1 MYVYVNPQS
10 AEYKEME
17 KVTYDMAQKEI
28 AATKGFYRQNTI
40 MTDGKQEIL
49 AHFKD
54 PIFLINFFFLAQQI
68 VEEEI
73 VKVLPIIADLN
84 AISEELNKYRFFE
97 VVLIPTAVFS
107 DRPSLQR

>member
-40 MTDGKQEIL
+40 MTDGKQE
-49 AHFKD
+49 
-54 PIFLINFFFLAQQI
+54 N
-68 VEEEI
+68 
-73 VKVLPIIADLN
+73 
-84 AISEELNKYRFFE
+84 
-97 VVLIPTAVFS
+97 
-107 DRPSLQR
+107 PSSF